1 MKELLTYIYGVFMFH
16 PFYFYISI
24 YFIPNYGVTYMK
36 KIYNLI
42 VLVIYILLL
51 VNMTVKFIPN
61 IIAIGISLIVLI
73 PAINA
78 RLDNRHKKA
87 LNNSLKRKTL
97 KK

>member
-1 MKELLTYIYGVFMFH
+1 
-16 PFYFYISI
+16 
-24 YFIPNYGVTYMK
+24 MK

-42 VLVIYILLL
+42 VLIIYVLLL

-78 RLDNRHKKA
+78 RLDNRHKKRF
-87 LNNSLKRKTL
+87 K
-97 KK
+97 